1 MLEIVEEYGMVAI
14 EAMGGAV
21 ALGAIAVVVRLLIEH
36 GSALLDLV
44 F

>member
-1 MLEIVEEYGMVAI
+1 MLEIFEEYGMAVI
-14 EAMGGAV
+14 EAIGGAV

-36 GSALLDLV
+36 GSALLNLV